1 MNNFNKLTM
10 HSPYVQN
17 DKPLLYIKREDLP
30 KIFWESMPYL
40 EHFLI
45 WQTSF
50 IEGPYLCDVNRYLH
64 QYWYEFPKNKYWTTA
79 LWKKIALEDMEE
91 QHISNILCDASEG
104 KLRID
109 WVYRK
114 YFEDRTHNDIYSFTD
129 N

>member
-1 MNNFNKLTM
+1 
-10 HSPYVQN
+10 
-17 DKPLLYIKREDLP
+17 
-30 KIFWESMPYL
+30 
-40 EHFLI
+40 
-45 WQTSF
+45 
-50 IEGPYLCDVNRYLH
+50 
-64 QYWYEFPKNKYWTTA
+64 
-79 LWKKIALEDMEE
+79 MEE